1 MPGGGYVQSMTPLP
15 GARSTSSA
23 REKEH
28 ALFAWLRARGSAL
41 LGFSGGV
48 DSAYLASVA
57 TEALGPHRVLAVIG
71 RSPSYPAEQWRVAR
85 DVARQIGLHVEE
97 LDTREMSDPRY
108 TANPA
113 NRCYFCKTELWGK
126 LAPLARE
133 RGLAVVID
141 GTNADDIGGHRPGM
155 RAAREHGVQSPLVDV
170 GMTKRDVR
178 ERSRARG
185 LPTWSQPSSPC
196 LSSRLQYGLHVTP
209 ERLGQVERAERAL
222 RDLGIAGD
230 LRVRHHGDLARVEM
244 SRDLLRMWLAPER
257 LQLLAAAVR
266 SAGFPRVA
274 VDLRGFRSG
283 SLNIL
288 HEVSA
293 A

>member
-1 MPGGGYVQSMTPLP
+1 MTLLP
-15 GARSTSSA
+15 GAATANSA

-28 ALFAWLRARGSAL
+28 ALLAWLRARGSAL
-41 LGFSGGV
+41 VGFSGGV

-57 TEALGPHRVLAVIG
+57 TEALGPDRVLAVIG
-71 RSPSYPAEQWRVAR
+71 RSPSYPEEQWRVAR
-85 DVARQIGLHVEE
+85 DVAHHIGLVVEE
-97 LDTREMSDPRY
+97 LDTQEMSDPRY
-108 TANPA
+108 AANPA

-155 RAAREHGVQSPLVDV
+155 RAAREHGVESPLVDV

-209 ERLGQVERAERAL
+209 QRLEQVERAERAL
-222 RDLGIAGD
+222 RDLGVAGD
-230 LRVRHHGDLARVEM
+230 LRVRHHGDLARVEL
-244 SRDLLRMWLAPER
+244 SRDVLRAWLAPGR
-257 LQLLAAAVR
+257 LQLLATAVR
-266 SAGFPRVA
+266 SAGFPRVT

>member
-1 MPGGGYVQSMTPLP
+1 MILRPGGATEK
-15 GARSTSSA
+15 SA
-23 REKEH
+23 REKEQ
-28 ALFAWLRARGSAL
+28 ALLAWLRARGSAL

-57 TEALGPHRVLAVIG
+57 AEALGPERVLAVIG
-71 RSPSYPAEQWRVAR
+71 RSPSYPEEQWRVAR
-85 DVARQIGLHVEE
+85 DVARQIGIDVEE
-97 LDTREMSDPRY
+97 LDTEEMTDPRY
-108 TANPA
+108 AANPA

-141 GTNADDIGGHRPGM
+141 GTNADDVGGHRPGM
-155 RAAREHGVQSPLVDV
+155 RAAREQGVESPLVDV

-196 LSSRLQYGLHVTP
+196 LSSRLQYGLHVTA
-209 ERLGQVERAERAL
+209 ERLQQVERAERAL
-222 RDLGIAGD
+222 RDLGIVGD

-244 SRDLLRMWLAPER
+244 SRDLLRTWLAPER
-257 LQLLAAAVR
+257 LQLLAARVR
-266 SAGFPRVA
+266 AAGFARVA

>member
-1 MPGGGYVQSMTPLP
+1 MTDRPDVP
-15 GARSTSSA
+15 RTPSA
-23 REKEH
+23 DEKER
-28 ALFAWLRARGSAL
+28 ALVTWLRERGSAL

-57 TEALGPHRVLAVIG
+57 TEALGTERVLAVIG
-71 RSPSYPAEQWRVAR
+71 RSASYPEEQWRVAR
-85 DVARQIGLHVEE
+85 DVAVHLGLRVEE
-97 LDTREMSDPRY
+97 LDTDEMSDPRY
-108 TANPA
+108 VSNPS

-141 GTNADDIGGHRPGM
+141 GTNADDLGGHRPGM
-155 RAAREHGVQSPLVDV
+155 RAALEHGVRSPLVDV

-185 LPTWSQPSSPC
+185 LPTWSRPSAPC
-196 LSSRLQYGLHVTP
+196 LSSRLQYGLQVTS
-209 ERLGQVERAERAL
+209 ERLRQVEHAERAL
-222 RDLGIAGD
+222 RDLGISGD
-230 LRVRHHGDLARVEM
+230 LRVRHHGDLARVEL
-244 SRDLLRMWLAPER
+244 SRDLLALWLAPIR
-257 LQLLAAAVR
+257 LRMIVAAIRA
-266 SAGFPRVA
+266 AGFARVA

-288 HEVSA
+288 QEVSA

>member
-1 MPGGGYVQSMTPLP
+1 MTDRPDVP
-15 GARSTSSA
+15 RTPSA
-23 REKEH
+23 DEKER
-28 ALFAWLRARGSAL
+28 ALVTWLRERGSAL

-57 TEALGPHRVLAVIG
+57 TEALGTERVLAVIG
-71 RSPSYPAEQWRVAR
+71 RSASYPEEQWRVAR
-85 DVARQIGLHVEE
+85 DVAVHLGLWVEE
-97 LDTREMSDPRY
+97 LDTDEMSDPRY
-108 TANPA
+108 VSNPS

-141 GTNADDIGGHRPGM
+141 GTNADDLGGHRPGM
-155 RAAREHGVQSPLVDV
+155 RAALEHGVRSPLVDV

-185 LPTWSQPSSPC
+185 LPTWSRPSAPC
-196 LSSRLQYGLHVTP
+196 LSSRLQYGLKVTP
-209 ERLGQVERAERAL
+209 ERLRQVEHAERAL
-222 RDLGIAGD
+222 RDLGISGD
-230 LRVRHHGDLARVEM
+230 LRVRHHGDLARVEL
-244 SRDLLRMWLAPER
+244 SRDMLALWLAPIR
-257 LQLLAAAVR
+257 MRMIIASIRA
-266 SAGFPRVA
+266 AGFARVA

-288 HEVSA
+288 QEVSA

>member
-1 MPGGGYVQSMTPLP
+1 MIEPQGMQ
-15 GARSTSSA
+15 ATSPA
-23 REKEH
+23 HEKER
-28 ALFAWLRARGSAL
+28 ALVAWLRERGSVL

-57 TEALGPHRVLAVIG
+57 NEALGPDRVLAVIG
-71 RSPSYPAEQWRVAR
+71 RSPSYPEEQWRVAR
-85 DVARQIGLHVEE
+85 DVADHLGLRVAEI
-97 LDTREMSDPRY
+97 DTDEMSDPRY
-108 TANPA
+108 VSNPS

-126 LAPLARE
+126 LGPLARE

-155 RAAREHGVQSPLVDV
+155 RAAREHGVRSPLVDV

-185 LPTWSQPSSPC
+185 LPTWSQPSAPC
-196 LSSRLQYGLHVTP
+196 LSSRLQYGLSVTT
-209 ERLGQVERAERAL
+209 ERLEAVEHAERAL
-222 RDLGIAGD
+222 RDLGISGD
-230 LRVRHHGDLARVEM
+230 LRVRHHGDLARVEL
-244 SRDLLRMWLAPER
+244 SREMLALWLSPIPMRMII
-257 LQLLAAAVR
+257 AAVR
-266 SAGFPRVA
+266 AAGFPRV
-274 VDLRGFRSG
+274 VIDLRGFRSG

-288 HEVSA
+288 NEVSA